1 MQNFKQKGDKI
12 TIVAS
17 ASGVSGEPV
26 VLEDRVG
33 IAEHD
38 YESGDDLVVLLEG
51 VVENL
56 VKSPSKT
63 FTYGEKLYWDT
74 TDGVTDDDESAANK
88 PIGWSCQS
96 DAASGGTTATVKLG
110 AW

>member
-1 MQNFKQKGDKI
+1 MDNFRQKGDKI
-12 TIVAS
+12 TITAS
-17 ASGVSGEPV
+17 ASGLGGAPV

-33 IAEHD
+33 VAEHD
-38 YESGDDLVVLLEG
+38 YASGDDLVVLLEG
-51 VVENL
+51 VVSL
-56 VKSPSKT
+56 AKSSTKT

-74 TDGVTDDDESAANK
+74 VDGVTDDDESAANK

-96 DAASGGTTATVKLG
+96 DAASGGTTALVKLG